1 MKIRRFLAFLLPFL
15 ALMRMHIVPDEGGGA
30 DDTPA
35 GDTITPAADAD
46 TPAGDAGTTTDAD
59 APKTLLD
66 AINKAV
72 PEVKPEEA
80 AKPEPTEAEKAAALK
95 PGDKPAAPAEDLTKM
110 PEGLNAKAQERFQKL
125 ANANKEVTADRDDL
139 KTRYEQVT
147 AQVEPFR
154 EALQTNGV
162 TREQFDQATAVIG
175 LMNKGDL
182 QGALAVLDE
191 QRRLISL
198 AMGKPLPGVDALAGF
213 DDLRQAVDQLEIT
226 EARALEIA
234 RARSAD
240 AARTTQAQRQ
250 QEQRDQQDRAKQ
262 AKDAEQTE
270 VQTALTAV
278 DEFTKKMQETDLDF
292 AAIEAKLLPEIP
304 GLLQGV
310 PPGQWVAKVEKLYA
324 LIKKTAGGARR
335 DLPHANS
342 LRATGGNTLASQP
355 KTMLD
360 AMFPT
365 R

>member
-1 MKIRRFLAFLLPFL
+1 MKIRRFLFARLYRNDEPGVDGTGD
-15 ALMRMHIVPDEGGGA
+15 VPA
-30 DDTPA
+30 TVV
-35 GDTITPAADAD
+35 TPAAE
-46 TPAGDAGTTTDAD
+46 TPPAEAATSTDAD

-72 PEVKPEEA
+72 PEAKPED

-95 PGDKPAAPAEDLTKM
+95 PGEKAPVTAPAEDLTKM

-125 ANANKEVTADRDDL
+125 ANANKEVAAERDKL
-139 KTRYEQVT
+139 KTDYEQIT
-147 AQVEPFR
+147 AQVKPFH

-191 QRRLISL
+191 QRRMISL

-213 DDLRQAVDQLEIT
+213 ADLRQAVDQLEIT
-226 EARALEIA
+226 EERALEIA

-240 AARTTQAQRQ
+240 AARSTHAQRQ
-250 QEQRDQQDRAKQ
+250 QQQRDQETQTRQQKETEQ
-262 AKDAEQTE
+262 AE
-270 VQTALTAV
+270 VQKGLTAV
-278 DEFTKKMQETDLDF
+278 DEFTKRMQESDLDF

-310 PPGQWVAKVEKLYA
+310 PPQQWAAKVEALYG

-342 LRATGGNTLASQP
+342 LRATGGNTLAAQP
-355 KTMLD
+355 KSMLD
-360 AMFPT
+360 AMFPS